1 MPTPSPTQ
9 SPQEREA
16 DALRLLRAGQLEGL
30 KGLYDL
36 YAEPLLNLAW
46 RMLRRR
52 EAAEDA
58 VHDLFVRMPH
68 VVSGFRHECS
78 LKTWLFRAM
87 HNQCLNW
94 IAVENNRQ
102 NLLRREMPDALA
114 HEPHASNPDPEK
126 TYETAQLVQ
135 RAFELVPPETRSL
148 LWMKDA
154 EGVSLDELVLI
165 FQEPE
170 GTLKARLSRARHLM
184 RETLAKELNHG

>member
-1 MPTPSPTQ
+1 MMAKPTMTQ
-9 SPQEREA
+9 TPQVIEA
-16 DALRLLRAGQLEGL
+16 EALKQLRAGQLEGL

-78 LKTWLFRAM
+78 LKTWLFRAL
-87 HNQCLNW
+87 HNQCLNR
-94 IAVENNRQ
+94 IAVDSNRQ
-102 NLLRREMPDALA
+102 ALLRRELPDT
-114 HEPHASNPDPEK
+114 EPQATEPSPEK
-126 TYETAQLVQ
+126 TLETAQLVQ
-135 RAFELVPPETRSL
+135 KALEMVPPETRSL
-148 LWMKDA
+148 LWLKDA
-154 EGVSLDELVLI
+154 EGLSLDELTLI